1 MWFMNIFGKKILT
14 SIVSQ
19 KVIKILKDNI
29 LIVILSLIC
38 LIGGGYVW
46 YKYNSLSNQVK
57 ESTAKLE
64 NLRVEY
70 NRILLEKKQF
80 EDSLDRQNANI
91 KVLEEKR
98 DLLDKA
104 MREQNAYIEQ
114 LRQRNNKRY
123 QEINN
128 EKVVE
133 TCDGVISWMID
144 KAQER
149 NK

>member
-1 MWFMNIFGKKILT
+1 MWFINIFGKKILT

-19 KVIKILKDNI
+19 KVLKILKDNI
-29 LIVILSLIC
+29 LIVILALIC

-91 KVLEEKR
+91 KILEEKR